1 MAALHPYLDWPGPI
15 AMAHRGGSSEAPEN
29 TMPAFEHAIVELGYR
44 YVETDAQ
51 VTADGVLLAF
61 HDDDLL
67 RTCGR
72 AGVISTLPFDEVSSA
87 RVDGTEP
94 IPLMD
99 DLLGAWPEARVNI
112 DCKSNAAVEPMVEL
126 MRRHDCL
133 DRVCIGSFD
142 DRRMARLRTLLGP
155 RACTSFAQRETALFK
170 FTGRTTGGLA
180 AQIPATFRRVAVPTR
195 RFVRRAHERGIVVH
209 VWTINERDDMI
220 RFLDLGVDGLITDRP
235 AELKQVL
242 LERGQWHE

>member
-1 MAALHPYLDWPGPI
+1 MAAHPYLDWPGPI

-29 TMPAFEHAIVELGYR
+29 TMPAFEHAVDLGYR
-44 YVETDAQ
+44 YLETDTQ

-72 AGVISTLPFDEVSSA
+72 PGVISALPYDQVATA
-87 RVDGTEP
+87 RVAGTEP
-94 IPLMD
+94 IPRLD
-99 DLLGAWPEARVNI
+99 ELLGTWPEARMNI
-112 DCKSNAAVEPMVEL
+112 DCKSNAAVEPLVEL
-126 MRRHDCL
+126 LARHDCL

-142 DRRMARLRTLLGP
+142 DRRMARLRQILGP
-155 RACTSFAQRETALFK
+155 AACTSFAQRETALFK

-180 AQIPATFRRVAVPTR
+180 AQIPVSFGRVVVATP
-195 RFVRRAHERGIVVH
+195 RFVRRAHRRGLAVH
-209 VWTINERDDMI
+209 VWTINERAEMI
-220 RFLDLGVDGLITDRP
+220 RLLDLGADGLITDRP

-242 LERGQWHE
+242 LARGEWYE